1 MKIDSFQA
9 QRTIDCKK
17 VGCYIINFQRK
28 GNKKKK
34 DTSSLNWRNASIQ
47 LLTEIFSIVNAA
59 LIVSDRYRV
68 IFSIMSVQYLVN
80 NIVSIRDS

>member
-28 GNKKKK
+28 GKKKK
-34 DTSSLNWRNASIQ
+34 NTSSLNWRNASIQ

-80 NIVSIRDS
+80 NNVSIRDL

>member
-28 GNKKKK
+28 GKKKN
-34 DTSSLNWRNASIQ
+34 TSSLNWQNASIQ
-47 LLTEIFSIVNAA
+47 LLTEIFSIVNAV

-68 IFSIMSVQYLVN
+68 IFSIMSVQYLVI
-80 NIVSIRDS
+80 NIVSIRDL

>member
-28 GNKKKK
+28 GKKNKN
-34 DTSSLNWRNASIQ
+34 TSSLNWWNASIQ

-80 NIVSIRDS
+80 NNVSIRDL